1 MSNLKKA
8 LLLGVLGATAAASLA
23 GYFLLGGPPARLAVD
38 GALALVQLVIIMMM
52 LAPTEK
58 RVDLLVDALRAL
70 ARGERHRRVNP
81 DEFAGLA
88 EVARAANEFAAS
100 LTENEDPNLGPVKSV
115 PRKKES
121 AALAKPA
128 APRGDE
134 NDPSVGPVRKLAD
147 KGKPKPPEPTPAP
160 RDPSKAPEPTPTPEP
175 AASST
180 ASSGTASSGAAS
192 REPAGAQSTS
202 SSSSPSSSPVAPA
215 PPGTID
221 FARPESAAPTNDTAV
236 DEAKGSPASGSASD
250 VGEAEP
256 PVFPTRA
263 ELEQLF
269 TDFVGQKKVHE
280 EGVAD
285 LDFDAFAQTIL
296 GECERL
302 VSAHRCKGV
311 KFEITEQDGEV
322 SLRPRLLR

>member
-23 GYFLLGGPPARLAVD
+23 GYFLLNGPPARLAVD
-38 GALALVQLVIIMMM
+38 GALALVQLVIIVMM
-52 LAPTEK
+52 LSPTEK
-58 RVDLLVDALRAL
+58 RVDLLIDALRAL

-88 EVARAANEFAAS
+88 EVARAANEVAAS
-100 LTENEDPNLGPVKSV
+100 LTENDDPNLGPVKSV
-115 PRKKES
+115 PRKKEG
-121 AALAKPA
+121 AALPKPA
-128 APRGDE
+128 APRGGDD
-134 NDPSVGPVRKLAD
+134 DPSVGPVRKLSE
-147 KGKPKPPEPTPAP
+147 KGKPKPPEPTPAAHE
-160 RDPSKAPEPTPTPEP
+160 PSKTPEPPPAPAP
-175 AASST
+175 AASS
-180 ASSGTASSGAAS
+180 SAAS
-192 REPAGAQSTS
+192 REPSAAPSSAS
-202 SSSSPSSSPVAPA
+202 SSSS

-221 FARPESAAPTNDTAV
+221 FARPENAAPTNDTAV
-236 DEAKGSPASGSASD
+236 DEAKGSHASGSASG

-256 PVFPTRA
+256 PVFPSRA

-269 TDFVGQKKVHE
+269 TDFVAQKKAHE